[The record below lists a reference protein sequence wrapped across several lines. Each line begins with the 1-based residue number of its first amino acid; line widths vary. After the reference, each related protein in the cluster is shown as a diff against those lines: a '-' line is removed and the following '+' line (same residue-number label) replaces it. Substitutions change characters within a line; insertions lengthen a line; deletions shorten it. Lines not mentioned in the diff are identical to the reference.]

1 MGSVLIQKDE
11 LTTPFSIFIGEL
23 NFKDAKIKLKRILDP
38 QTPDAIMYIGAYVRE
53 EVFYYIMNP
62 NTFIKNNIL
71 KPNYTPI
78 PGVYNRGMIMTTAY

>member
-1 MGSVLIQKDE
+1 
-11 LTTPFSIFIGEL
+11 
-23 NFKDAKIKLKRILDP
+23 
-38 QTPDAIMYIGAYVRE
+38 MYIGAYVRE